1 MNKALKKRI
10 ENKLDRYIKENGI
23 EEMSELEVGK
33 FIKEEMTSR
42 NRCNYYSNIRFMR
55 EVLKERGMDVEIK
68 SSDYLDVGLIQPS
81 DRIFTKQEVLTMCE
95 YFINYSDKF
104 LIYALFNG
112 IMGKSY
118 NEIRQ
123 LKVEQ
128 VDRKSVV

>member
-55 EVLKERGMDVEIK
+55 EVLKERGMDVEILNK
-68 SSDYLDVGLIQPS
+68 SPSGLNPVYHASKLNIWK
-81 DRIFTKQEVLTMCE
+81 IH
-95 YFINYSDKF
+95 
-104 LIYALFNG
+104 
-112 IMGKSY
+112 
-118 NEIRQ
+118 
-123 LKVEQ
+123 
-128 VDRKSVV
+128 